1 MAAIQKENDDS
12 GFKNK
17 KLFYLIL
24 YDTDFGEDT
33 KDEVSKNE
41 GKNPKNLGK

>member
-24 YDTDFGEDT
+24 CDTDFREDT
-33 KDEVSKNE
+33 EHEASKNE
-41 GKNPKNLGK
+41 GKYPKKLGK